1 MDSSK
6 QLLKNTSI
14 YALGD
19 IIPRAVNFVFFPIL
33 THYLTPADYGILN
46 YVSSINNFLTII
58 TFLCLN
64 TYYMV
69 YYNRVDGDEER
80 KKLLGNISIFV
91 IGVNLFL
98 CIFLFV
104 IGPFVFG
111 LFGDNIPFYPYIAI
125 GILTNFLN
133 IFSILPS
140 CLLRMQE
147 RPALFTLINVSKA
160 VLVTLFTAL
169 LVIYFAF
176 GVNGAL
182 ASNLV
187 ITFVA
192 ALIFVIITYKN
203 AIFKWNKKQIK
214 EALAFSLPLLPGS
227 IAYYFVSMSDRLL
240 INKYLTLLD
249 LGLYSTASS
258 LALLMNTI
266 SYGAYKAFEPY
277 IFKIYTQPGF
287 SQRIRKVTYNYYY
300 LLLLIALGIV
310 LFSKDFLVLFTDNK
324 YFKAADY
331 VPLLVLG
338 CFFSSFTF
346 LFGSVITAAGKTKLC
361 SYISIIGGIISVTL
375 NVILL
380 RYGVIFAC
388 ITSAVSFIVMWAL
401 NYYYSEVKLN
411 FREILPS
418 AFVVIFAI
426 SASLKIDFSSI
437 LIDLL
442 AKSTVFITIALW
454 LYKKSDINLWR
465 EHE

>member
-69 YYNRVDGDEER
+69 YYNRVDSDEER

-91 IGVNLFL
+91 IGINLVL
-98 CIFLFV
+98 CIFLFGL
-104 IGPFVFG
+104 GPFVFG

-125 GILTNFLN
+125 GVLTNFFN
-133 IFSILPS
+133 IFSVLPS

-147 RPALFTLINVSKA
+147 RPALFTVINVSKA

-169 LVIYFAF
+169 LVIYFKF

-182 ASNLV
+182 TSNLV
-187 ITFVA
+187 ITFIA
-192 ALIFVIITYKN
+192 AIIFVIITYRN
-203 AIFKWNKKQIK
+203 AIFKWNNIQIK

-227 IAYYFVSMSDRLL
+227 IAYYFVTMSDRLL
-240 INKYLTLLD
+240 INKYLTLSD

-258 LALLMNTI
+258 LALLMNTV

-277 IFKIYTQPGF
+277 IFKIYLESDF
-287 SQRIRKVTYNYYY
+287 SQKIRKVSDNYCY
-300 LLLLIALGIV
+300 LLLIIALGIA
-310 LFSKDFLVLFTDNK
+310 LLSKDFLVLFTDSK
-324 YFKAADY
+324 YFKSADY
-331 VPLLVLG
+331 VPLLVVG
-338 CFFSSFTF
+338 CFFSSFSY
-346 LFGSVITAAGKTKLC
+346 LFGSVITAAGKTKLS
-361 SYISIIGGIISVTL
+361 SYISIIGGVISVVL
-375 NVILL
+375 NVLLL
-380 RYGVIFAC
+380 RFGVVFAC
-388 ITSAVSFIVMWAL
+388 VTSAISFFIMWFL
-401 NYYYSEVKLN
+401 NYYYSNVKLKIWSIIPYVIVIVLAVL
-411 FREILPS
+411 FFLWVDFDSIYVDIIVKLIVF
-418 AFVVIFAI
+418 FV
-426 SASLKIDFSSI
+426 
-437 LIDLL
+437 
-442 AKSTVFITIALW
+442 ITFW
-454 LYKKSDINLWR
+454 LYVKSDIKIWKKK
-465 EHE
+465 